1 MLDVG
6 ARRMAVGGRVRR
18 VIYVSGAVGPD
29 TRARG
34 KRVTLQDLNA
44 EMINDCFAKDG
55 KPEIA
60 SVNRKEGQG

>member
-1 MLDVG
+1 VTGYFDWEVKLQQL
-6 ARRMAVGGRVRR
+6 ATEQ
-18 VIYVSGAVGPD
+18 